1 MPFIEMMNEKTEF
14 YNRLWSDTQL
24 KCLTFLG
31 MLVCVCA
38 YILLCDDFYCAILVV
53 QVLVILYCLLWTFVT
68 WKMLTMVELT
78 QELRRKLIM
87 EAKKDAKLA
96 IMETM
101 ETTMETITDQ

>member
-14 YNRLWSDTQL
+14 YNGLWTDTQL

-53 QVLVILYCLLWTFVT
+53 QVLVILYCLLWTFVA
-68 WKMLTMVELT
+68 WKMLT
-78 QELRRKLIM
+78 LRRESIM

-101 ETTMETITDQ
+101 ETKQ

>member
-14 YNRLWSDTQL
+14 YNGLWTDTQL

-53 QVLVILYCLLWTFVT
+53 QVLVILYCLLWTFVA
-68 WKMLTMVELT
+68 WKMLTMVERT
-78 QELRRKLIM
+78 QELRRESII

-96 IMETM
+96 IMETTETM
-101 ETTMETITDQ
+101 ETTITKQ